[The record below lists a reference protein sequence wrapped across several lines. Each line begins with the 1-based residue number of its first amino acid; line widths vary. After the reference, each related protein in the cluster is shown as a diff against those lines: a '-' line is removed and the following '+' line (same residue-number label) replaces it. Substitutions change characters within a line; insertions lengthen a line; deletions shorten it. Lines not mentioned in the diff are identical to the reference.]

1 MVSKV
6 SNESDYKS
14 MLASEKMAVAHF
26 WAGMY
31 IVYKSLSK
39 NVYNI
44 LLNIDELSIA
54 ENKDTFKFYC

>member
-1 MVSKV
+1 MVLKV

-31 IVYKSLSK
+31 IVYK
-39 NVYNI
+39 N
-44 LLNIDELSIA
+44 
-54 ENKDTFKFYC
+54 